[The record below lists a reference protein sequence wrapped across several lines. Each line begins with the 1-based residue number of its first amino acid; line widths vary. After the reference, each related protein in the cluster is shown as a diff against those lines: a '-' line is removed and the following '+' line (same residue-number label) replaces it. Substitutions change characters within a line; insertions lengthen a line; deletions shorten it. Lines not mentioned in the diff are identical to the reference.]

1 MKNLVESGK
10 ARNKPMRF
18 QKPHRFGVIVLF
30 VITSSLTLLLKEKG
44 MPLDFVKLNKSINH
58 FSESIKLNFTKLRKS
73 SVVPF
78 SFRRRVRDE
87 AIIPQSSKYVTTDKL
102 NQIYL
107 VTPSDELIKY
117 SAEGQELFRFH
128 DRTLGEITYLD
139 ATNPFQVLV
148 FFEDF
153 QTIVWLDRTLNPI
166 STVNLSNFDF
176 FQIST
181 LAVSSDNYLWI
192 YDNTTFQLK
201 KINNQ
206 GQTLVESNELN
217 VLIDNLNP
225 NFLIEKNNRIY
236 LNNPE
241 TGILVFDNFG
251 QFLQTIP
258 ITNLSNFQIINNQLF
273 YQKDNTFHIFHF
285 QTLDKKSLDLPFEI
299 GEDETVF
306 TQKNYWFLVKEKEV
320 CIFKK

>member
-1 MKNLVESGK
+1 MKHSAIIGK
-10 ARNKPMRF
+10 VRNNF
-18 QKPHRFGVIVLF
+18 LITFF

-44 MPLDFVKLNKSINH
+44 TALHFTELNKSIIQ
-58 FSESIKLNFTKLRKS
+58 FSESVKLHFTSLRKS
-73 SVVPF
+73 SIVPF

-87 AIIPQSSKYVTTDKL
+87 VTIPKSSKYVTTDKL

-107 VTPSDELIKY
+107 VTPNDELIKY
-117 SAEGQELFRFH
+117 SAEGQELFHFH
-128 DRTLGEITYLD
+128 DRTLGEITYID
-139 ATNPFQVLV
+139 ATNPFQILV

-166 STVNLSNFDF
+166 STINLSHFEF
-176 FQIST
+176 FQINT
-181 LAVSSDNYLWI
+181 LAVSSDNHLWI

-206 GQTLVESNELN
+206 GQVLIESNELN
-217 VLIDNLNP
+217 ALIDDLNP

-251 QFLQTIP
+251 QFLQIIA

-273 YQKDNTFHIFHF
+273 YQKERTFHTFHF
-285 QTLDKKSLDLPFEI
+285 QTLDKKRLNLPFEI
-299 GEDETVF
+299 GKNEIVF
-306 TQKNYWFLVKEKEV
+306 TQKNYWFLVRENEV
-320 CIFKK
+320 VIFDKL